1 LSDQKSKLVLV
12 VALGAALGGGA
23 YLALDYY
30 QDQQAL
36 RAQVKAE
43 AEQKAVEDAERKA
56 QEEQRVVE
64 LTAEFESF
72 LNGFIA
78 EISKASREYKASKA
92 VMKGLVKPETMAM
105 AAYAEENYKL
115 GEATILN
122 MKLQMDEMMQIFQ
135 KADEQ
140 FEALIEKWPEGRRD
154 TINKSWSELRDAR
167 LNQLVGFFESENDVL
182 AAMQEL
188 LFICSENK
196 ELMAIGD
203 DPSIVSF
210 TDEGVA
216 AQFNQQ
222 YIRLQAL
229 QDLQTELMEQLSQDG
244 EDSSLSEKSSE
255 QEVVNENAQG
265 VSANSEPSGSQ
276 QEPAERP
283 ARQGRRGR

>member
-1 LSDQKSKLVLV
+1 MSDQKSKLVLV

-154 TINKSWSELRDAR
+154 TINKSWIQLRDAR

-210 TDEGVA
+210 TDESVA

-244 EDSSLSEKSSE
+244 ENSSLSEKSSE
-255 QEVVNENAQG
+255 KAVVNESAQG
-265 VSANSEPSGSQ
+265 SNANSEPAGNQ
-276 QEPAERP
+276 QEPVERP